1 METNKPKRGR
11 KRTPASIAA
20 RLTKID
26 EQMAASDPLKRLKLN
41 QEKMDLQSELKTMS
55 VKVDLSSLEKE
66 FVAAAASYSKRQNI
80 SYEAW
85 RLSGVSAETLKKA
98 GISLTAA
105 PAAFSRLRSIPT
117 PSLDPKSSWE
127 AFGMRH
133 EPDDIALGRA
143 DASDVVH

>member
-1 METNKPKRGR
+1 MAPVKKKPRDLTPAHKAAMAEGRTESRAIKLYLSALETNKPKRGR

-85 RLSGVSAETLKKA
+85 RLSGVSAETLRCWP
-98 GISLTAA
+98 I
-105 PAAFSRLRSIPT
+105 
-117 PSLDPKSSWE
+117 
-127 AFGMRH
+127 
-133 EPDDIALGRA
+133 
-143 DASDVVH
+143 